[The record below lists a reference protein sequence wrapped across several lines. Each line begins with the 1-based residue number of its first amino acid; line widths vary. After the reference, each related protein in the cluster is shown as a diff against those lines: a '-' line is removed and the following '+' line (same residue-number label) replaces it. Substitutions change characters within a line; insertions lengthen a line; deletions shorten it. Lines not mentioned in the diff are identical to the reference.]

1 MDKKRNLWR
10 KNLEI
15 SENLRT
21 FAPTKGKKEYGSYRL
36 DRDTHQK
43 KYRKL
48 GAFHLSMAG
57 HFPCGTAAMP
67 VDYND
72 GEHPNLMQIGVFI
85 TITIRPFFIFFSP
98 FVNIKV
104 ITGNNN
110 YFL

>member
-1 MDKKRNLWR
+1 MEKKFGDFRKSSYLCTDKR
-10 KNLEI
+10 K
-15 SENLRT
+15 
-21 FAPTKGKKEYGSYRL
+21 KGIRVVSVRSGYSS
-36 DRDTHQK
+36 K
-43 KYRKL
+43 KYRKQ
-48 GAFHLSMAG
+48 GPFHLSMAG
-57 HFPCGTAAMP
+57 HIPCGTAAMP